1 MSRINDLI
9 KELCPNGVEYI
20 NIEELFNIKNGYTP
34 SKSIDEFW
42 SNGDIPW
49 FRMEDIRENGRILND
64 SIQHVSRSA
73 VKGELFPENTI
84 MIATTATIGE
94 HALIT
99 VPSIGNQQL
108 TFLWLKDKYKDKIN
122 MKYIYH
128 YCFILDEYCKKNI
141 KTGGFPAVLMSEFK
155 KFNFAIPPKE
165 VQEEIVRILDKFGE
179 LEAGLEAELEARKS
193 QYEFWRDKV
202 FEPKDTWTSKTM
214 EELCTI
220 ITKQTGFDYS
230 ATIKPSLLDSK
241 SDETYSFIQNKDFDG
256 IRFNFDTDYYIPKNV
271 ADKYPKI
278 TLDCPSI
285 LFSISGKIGNVG
297 LYESEKK
304 AFIGGAIAIC
314 KLKPNL
320 NNKYILYYL
329 QSKYGQQYLF
339 GNIKAASHLNVTV
352 EAIRKINIKFPPLD
366 EQKKIV
372 NILDKFDILIND
384 ISEGLPAEIELRRQ
398 QYEYYRNKLLSF
410 EELSVSE

>member
-1 MSRINDLI
+1 MSKIADLI
-9 KELCPNGVEYI
+9 KELCPNGVKKYTIKDICLVTRGRVISKMELQEKAGEYPVYSSQTLNNGVFGKI
-20 NIEELFNIKNGYTP
+20 NSYDFDGEYVQWTTDGANAGSIFYRNGKFSVTNVCGLLKIKDEYLNKIRTDYLAYALTIE
-34 SKSIDEFW
+34 SKKYVNYAT
-42 SNGDIPW
+42 SNPKLMSNVMAD
-49 FRMEDIRENGRILND
+49 
-64 SIQHVSRSA
+64 
-73 VKGELFPENTI
+73 
-84 MIATTATIGE
+84 
-94 HALIT
+94 IT
-99 VPSIGNQQL
+99 VL
-108 TFLWLKDKYKDKIN
+108 
-122 MKYIYH
+122 
-128 YCFILDEYCKKNI
+128 
-141 KTGGFPAVLMSEFK
+141 
-155 KFNFAIPPKE
+155 IPPLE

-179 LEAGLEAELEARKS
+179 LEAELEAELETRKS

-202 FEPKDTWTSKTM
+202 FEPKDNWTTKTM
-214 EELCTI
+214 EDLCTI

-256 IRFNFDTDYYIPKNV
+256 IRFNFDTDYYIPKKV

-352 EAIRKINIKFPPLD
+352 EAIRKINIKFPSSD
-366 EQKKIV
+366 EQEKIV
-372 NILDKFDILIND
+372 KILDKFDALTND
-384 ISEGLPAEIELRRQ
+384 IAIGLPAEIELRRK

-410 EELSVSE
+410 EDLGHGNVA

>member
-1 MSRINDLI
+1 MSKINDLI
-9 KELCPNGVEYI
+9 KKLCANGVKYKKLEDCCNILDSKRKPVSKGVREVGEYPYYGANGIQDYI
-20 NIEELFNIKNGYTP
+20 NDYIFDGKYVLVGEDGSVQTAYGTPVVNWATGKIWVNNHAHIIEE
-34 SKSIDEFW
+34 ID
-42 SNGDIPW
+42 G
-49 FRMEDIRENGRILND
+49 
-64 SIQHVSRSA
+64 VSLRY
-73 VKGELFPENTI
+73 L
-84 MIATTATIGE
+84 
-94 HALIT
+94 
-99 VPSIGNQQL
+99 
-108 TFLWLKDKYKDKIN
+108 
-122 MKYIYH
+122 YH
-128 YCFILDEYCKKNI
+128 YLQIVDVKDLIHGNI
-141 KTGGFPAVLMSEFK
+141 PKLNQRDFR
-155 KFNFAIPPKE
+155 NIRIAIPPLE

-179 LEAGLEAELEARKS
+179 LEVELETELEARKS

-202 FEPKDTWTSKTM
+202 FEPKDTWTNKTM

-314 KLKPNL
+314 KLKPTL

-352 EAIRKINIKFPPLD
+352 EAIRKINIKFPSLD

-372 NILDKFDILIND
+372 NILDKFEGLIND
-384 ISEGLPAEIELRRQ
+384 ISVGLPAEIELRRK
-398 QYEYYRNKLLSF
+398 QYEYYRNILLCF
-410 EELSVSE
+410 DEIKGE

>member
-1 MSRINDLI
+1 MSKINELI
-9 KELCPNGVEYI
+9 KELCPNGVEYKTLDKVCKI
-20 NIEELFNIKNGYTP
+20 NKGKQLNKDGLLLDGMYPVINGGITP
-34 SKSIDEFW
+34 SGYWNEYNYDE
-42 SNGDIPW
+42 N
-49 FRMEDIRENGRILND
+49 
-64 SIQHVSRSA
+64 
-73 VKGELFPENTI
+73 
-84 MIATTATIGE
+84 
-94 HALIT
+94 LIT
-99 VPSIGNQQL
+99 ISQGGASAGYIAYHSTKFWAGAHCYVVENCKDYIVYKYLYHFLKSKQSVLQSSQVGAGIPSVS
-108 TFLWLKDKYKDKIN
+108 LKEIYGLKI
-122 MKYIYH
+122 
-128 YCFILDEYCKKNI
+128 
-141 KTGGFPAVLMSEFK
+141 P
-155 KFNFAIPPKE
+155 IPPIE
-165 VQEEIVRILDKFGE
+165 VQEEIIRILDKFGK
-179 LEAGLEAELEARKS
+179 LEAELEARKS

-352 EAIRKINIKFPPLD
+352 EAIRKINIRFPSLD

-372 NILDKFDILIND
+372 NMLDKFECLTNDILV
-384 ISEGLPAEIELRRQ
+384 GLPAEIELRRK

-410 EELSVSE
+410 EGIK